1 MKKGLL
7 LGAGFSFDLGMPL
20 AYELTEDFLNAYNE
34 AYVNRLALAMSA
46 WQPYG
51 TDRPINKNAI
61 INGWGL
67 LLDYKKNGGT
77 NYEAFLAD
85 LQNLKGMTN
94 PTQSDR
100 DSHNYLFVYFY
111 DVIHTILSLY
121 QTTSYELIYEHNK
134 QWFSKIDNL
143 ICDQETWVFSLNHDL
158 YFEYL
163 ALDFHIPVTYGDNE
177 TITFPVSN
185 LDMRRQITLSCLKR
199 EQVSVEHAGFYKNVR
214 GVNLVKLHGGLS
226 ELEYL
231 DGSLLCNLRLNKPSS
246 RELAVEFLVSREM
259 AYYRGGR
266 KIAGGKDRTITNM
279 AGELDIISQSMLTG
293 GRKYSRTSKIKEG
306 EEKLKLFD
314 DVLKSLDQLTII
326 GYGFGD
332 EHINFRISNALLLNP
347 GLSVVIVNPHINE
360 TPDCIRQFDYD
371 LRIKRAACGAAHWM
385 DYCQSGKWDVAQMNA
400 LKENTRFRGEIK
412 DRVRSE
418 LTQWASAF

>member
-1 MKKGLL
+1 MKRGLL

-20 AYELTEDFLNAYNE
+20 AYELTEDFLNLYNE
-34 AYVNRLALAMSA
+34 ANVNRLALAMSA

-51 TDRPINKNAI
+51 KERPINKNAI

-67 LLDYKKNGGT
+67 LLDYKKSKGT

-85 LQNLKGMTN
+85 LQNLKGVTN

-100 DSHNYLFVYFY
+100 DSHEYLFVYFY
-111 DVIHTILSLY
+111 DIIHTILSLY
-121 QTTSYELIYEHNK
+121 QTASYELIYEHNK
-134 QWFSKIDNL
+134 QWFSKVDNL
-143 ICDQETWVFSLNHDL
+143 LSDQETWVFSLNHDL

-163 ALDFHIPVTYGDNE
+163 ALDFHIPITYGDDE
-177 TITFPVSN
+177 TITFPISN
-185 LDMRRQITLSCLKR
+185 LDLRRQITLSCMRR
-199 EQVSVEHAGFYKNVR
+199 EKVSVGHGGFYKNVR

-226 ELEYL
+226 ELEYK
-231 DGSLLCNLRLNKPSS
+231 DRTLLCNLRLNKPSS
-246 RELAVEFLVSREM
+246 HELADEFLLSKEM

-293 GRKYSRTSKIKEG
+293 GRKYSQTSKIKEG

-314 DVLKSLDQLTII
+314 DTLKGLDQLTII
-326 GYGFGD
+326 GYGFRD

-347 GLSVVIVNPHINE
+347 GLSVVIVNPNIRE
-360 TPDCIRQFDYD
+360 IPDCIKQFDYD

-385 DYCQSGKWDVAQMNA
+385 DYCQSSKWDAAQIAA
-400 LKENTRFRGEIK
+400 LKENVRLRSDVR
-412 DRVRSE
+412 DRVRHQ
-418 LTQWASAF
+418 LR